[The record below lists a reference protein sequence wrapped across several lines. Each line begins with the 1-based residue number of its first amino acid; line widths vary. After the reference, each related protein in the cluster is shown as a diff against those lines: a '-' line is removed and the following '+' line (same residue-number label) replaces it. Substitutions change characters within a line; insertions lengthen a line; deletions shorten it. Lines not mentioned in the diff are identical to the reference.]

1 MKLNKWE
8 KVKSQNIFKWQGYM
22 LQIIY
27 IKMKALIQIILKSVI
42 YKQIVKFGQ
51 WYINEK
57 EKRLKCSQVEEHQ
70 NNT

>member
-1 MKLNKWE
+1 
-8 KVKSQNIFKWQGYM
+8 M

-27 IKMKALIQIILKSVI
+27 IKMKALIQIILKFVI

-57 EKRLKCSQVEEHQ
+57 RKRLKCSKVEEHQ